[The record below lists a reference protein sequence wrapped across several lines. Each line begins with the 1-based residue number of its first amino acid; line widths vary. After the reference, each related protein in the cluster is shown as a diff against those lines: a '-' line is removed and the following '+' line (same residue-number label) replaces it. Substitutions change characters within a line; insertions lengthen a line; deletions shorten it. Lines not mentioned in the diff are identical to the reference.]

1 MPLEARAVLGIDA
14 AWTDSQAS
22 GIALLTE
29 SDSGWRCVRVAS
41 SLGTFTPGLVWDGP
55 GLDLDAELPIALE
68 TCHELLGHGRIEIV
82 AVDMPLA
89 HAPITGRREADN
101 QISRMFGHC
110 KCAVHS
116 PTPAR
121 PGAFGRR
128 MHEHL
133 AGAGFSL
140 ATQAGA
146 LSPALIEVYPH
157 VALLGM
163 MEVPERLP
171 YKAAKTGK
179 YWPGT
184 PLTTAQE
191 WSLILERL
199 QNEIP
204 GQPAQIRPRH
214 HAQGQ
219 GPEWRPRPPAPAHLD
234 HVPEVPRRPGA
245 SSARTESQLAGEAL
259 QTRHR
264 STLPLARLGRR
275 PQGLTGDELLAFINN
290 EKPCARTARS
300 GPACSPTCAKLTS
313 ANGDNRRD
321 VIATVFRGVDNR
333 MKSGYLLRD
342 VVNKIDAIHF
352 TPATSW
358 TPSARL
364 YESML
369 REMRDAAGDSG
380 EFYTPRA
387 VVRFMVNWSATRAWA
402 KWCWTRPAA
411 PAAFLVEAFMHLA
424 QAGQDRHRPQAACRS
439 AASSAASP
447 SHCPICC
454 AR

>member
-184 PLTTAQE
+184 PLPERKRRLVQE

-199 QNEIP
+199 QNEISD
-204 GQPAQIRPRH
+204 I
-214 HAQGQ
+214 
-219 GPEWRPRPPAPAHLD
+219 D
-234 HVPEVPRRPGA
+234 
-245 SSARTESQLAGEAL
+245 
-259 QTRHR
+259 
-264 STLPLARLGRR
+264 
-275 PQGLTGDELLAFINN
+275 LL
-290 EKPCARTARS
+290 
-300 GPACSPTCAKLTS
+300 L
-313 ANGDNRRD
+313 
-321 VIATVFRGVDNR
+321 
-333 MKSGYLLRD
+333 
-342 VVNKIDAIHF
+342 
-352 TPATSW
+352 
-358 TPSARL
+358 
-364 YESML
+364 
-369 REMRDAAGDSG
+369 
-380 EFYTPRA
+380 
-387 VVRFMVNWSATRAWA
+387 
-402 KWCWTRPAA
+402 PAA
-411 PAAFLVEAFMHLA
+411 PENSPGSELKRIEDALDAVVCAGMAVQYLNGAAVPEGDA
-424 QAGQDRHRPQAACRS
+424 DAAIWIPHT
-439 AASSAASP
+439 ALPFAKLNNAP
-447 SHCPICC
+447 H
-454 AR
+454 